1 MLWIT
6 PISVYPSSFS
16 MKTSDQPPVDGTA
29 ALQYHDAA
37 SAALQK
43 LKASELTQ
51 IIAASKICA
60 DSIAQ
65 GGLVFL
71 FGSGHS
77 RMMVDEMTPRQG
89 CFVGFYPLV
98 ELSVSNYSAII
109 GPNGLRAPLHLEK
122 YEGYAEEILK
132 GFRFGPKD
140 AFLVISTSGIRPLV
154 VETALGAKRRQ
165 LPVIAIVSRT
175 HCADAKPAHSSGKKL
190 IDIAD
195 VVIDNQSPVGD
206 CAVALDGLDWY
217 TGPLSTVTGAVII
230 NMIRCETARMLVSRG
245 HKPVMLPSHQFVSNV
260 AAEDQ
265 LEDFYESYRQ
275 CLRHLYE

>member
-1 MLWIT
+1 
-6 PISVYPSSFS
+6 
-16 MKTSDQPPVDGTA
+16 MKTLTQPSTEGSA
-29 ALQYHDAA
+29 ALKYHDAA
-37 SAALQK
+37 NAAVQT
-43 LKASELTQ
+43 LKSSQLPH
-51 IIAASKICA
+51 IISASKICA

-98 ELSVSNYSAII
+98 ELSVSNYTAIV

-132 GFRFGPKD
+132 GFHFGSHD
-140 AFLVISTSGIRPLV
+140 AFIIISTSGIRPLV
-154 VETALGAKRRQ
+154 VEMALGAKRRE
-165 LPVIAIVSRT
+165 LSVIAIASRT
-175 HCADAKPAHSSGKKL
+175 HCEDARPAHSSGKKL

-195 VVIDNQSPVGD
+195 IVIDNLSPVGD

-217 TGPLSTVTGAVII
+217 TGPLSTVIGAII
-230 NMIRCETARMLVSRG
+230 VNMIRCETARMLLERG
-245 HKPVMLPSHQFVSNV
+245 LKPVMLPSHQFVSNV

-265 LEDFYESYRQ
+265 LEDFYEAYRQ
-275 CLRHLYE
+275 SLRHLYE

>member
-1 MLWIT
+1 MKM
-6 PISVYPSSFS
+6 PDESS
-16 MKTSDQPPVDGTA
+16 DDGSA
-29 ALQYHDAA
+29 ALKFHDAA
-37 SAALQK
+37 NTALQALRTGELPHVISAAR
-43 LKASELTQ
+43 
-51 IIAASKICA
+51 ICA
-60 DSIAQ
+60 DSIAH

-98 ELSVSNYSAII
+98 ELSVSNYSPII

-122 YEGYAEEILK
+122 YQGYAEEILK
-132 GFRFGPKD
+132 GFRFGPHD
-140 AFLVISTSGIRPLV
+140 AFIVISTSGIRPLV
-154 VETALGAKRRQ
+154 VEMALGAKRRK

-175 HCADAKPAHSSGKKL
+175 HCEDAKPAHSSGKKL

-195 VVIDNQSPVGD
+195 VVVDNLSPVGD
-206 CAVALDGLDWY
+206 CAVALEGLDWY
-217 TGPLSTVTGAVII
+217 TGPLSTVTGSVII
-230 NMIRCETARMLVSRG
+230 NMIRCETARMLLRRG

-265 LEDFYESYRQ
+265 LEDFYEAYRRS
-275 CLRHLYE
+275 LRHLYE

>member
-1 MLWIT
+1 
-6 PISVYPSSFS
+6 
-16 MKTSDQPPVDGTA
+16 MKTLNQPSIEG
-29 ALQYHDAA
+29 
-37 SAALQK
+37 SAALKYHEAANAAVQT
-43 LKASELTQ
+43 LKSSELPH
-51 IIAASKICA
+51 IISASKICA
-60 DSIAQ
+60 DSIAH

-98 ELSVSNYSAII
+98 ELSVSHYTAIV

-132 GFRFGPKD
+132 GFHFGPHD
-140 AFLVISTSGIRPLV
+140 AFIIISTSGIRPLV
-154 VETALGAKRRQ
+154 VEMALGAKRRE
-165 LPVIAIVSRT
+165 LSVIAIASRT
-175 HCADAKPAHSSGKKL
+175 HCEHARPAHSSGKKL

-195 VVIDNQSPVGD
+195 IVIDNLSPSGD

-217 TGPLSTVTGAVII
+217 TGPLSTVTGAII
-230 NMIRCETARMLVSRG
+230 VNMIRCETARMLLERG

-265 LEDFYESYRQ
+265 LEDFYEAYRQ
-275 CLRHLYE
+275 SLRHLYE

>member
-1 MLWIT
+1 
-6 PISVYPSSFS
+6 

-43 LKASELTQ
+43 LKASQLTQ

-98 ELSVSNYSAII
+98 ELSVSNYSRII
-109 GPNGLRAPLHLEK
+109 GPNGLRARS
-122 YEGYAEEILK
+122 ILK
-132 GFRFGPKD
+132 VRRLRRRDPERVS
-140 AFLVISTSGIRPLV
+140 LRPARRVHRHLHQWDPSS
-154 VETALGAKRRQ
+154 RRQ
-165 LPVIAIVSRT
+165 ERPWERS
-175 HCADAKPAHSSGKKL
+175 
-190 IDIAD
+190 
-195 VVIDNQSPVGD
+195 
-206 CAVALDGLDWY
+206 
-217 TGPLSTVTGAVII
+217 
-230 NMIRCETARMLVSRG
+230 
-245 HKPVMLPSHQFVSNV
+245 
-260 AAEDQ
+260 AAS
-265 LEDFYESYRQ
+265 FR
-275 CLRHLYE
+275 

>member
-1 MLWIT
+1 
-6 PISVYPSSFS
+6 
-16 MKTSDQPPVDGTA
+16 MKPDSQSG
-29 ALQYHDAA
+29 YA
-37 SAALQK
+37 SAALQFHEAADSALHN
-43 LKASELTQ
+43 LKTTQ
-51 IIAASKICA
+51 LDSIVAAARICA
-60 DSIAQ
+60 DTISR

-77 RMMVDEMTPRQG
+77 RMTVDEMTPRQG

-98 ELSVSNYSAII
+98 ELSVSNYSAIL

-132 GFRFGPKD
+132 GFRFGPED
-140 AFLVISTSGIRPLV
+140 SFIVISTSGIRPLV
-154 VETALGAKRRQ
+154 VEMALGAKARR
-165 LPVIAIVSRT
+165 LPVIAIVSRA
-175 HCADAKPAHSSGKKL
+175 HCENAKPAHSSGKKL

-195 VVIDNQSPVGD
+195 VVIDNLSPIGD

-217 TGPLSTVTGAVII
+217 TGPLSTVTGALII
-230 NMIRCETARMLVSRG
+230 NMLRCETARMLVERG

-265 LEDFYESYRQ
+265 LEDFYEAYRRS
-275 CLRHLYE
+275 LRRLYE